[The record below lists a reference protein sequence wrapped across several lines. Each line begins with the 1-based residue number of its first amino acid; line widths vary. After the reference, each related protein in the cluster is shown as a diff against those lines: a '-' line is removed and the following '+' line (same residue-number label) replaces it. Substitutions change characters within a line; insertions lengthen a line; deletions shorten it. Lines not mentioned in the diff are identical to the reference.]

1 MRRWEDFDFDF
12 LRDVSTGGN
21 PTPYFSIYYEII
33 NNLGIRR
40 SNCHDVVTRYTKYEN
55 TENTVFL
62 IRSINNRKLS
72 TKVFTSISNIFALIN
87 KHYQLSEE
95 DSLNVWTTN
104 NSKFLEI
111 SCGAWWGENLMRKML
126 MFKLIRF
133 AFNYRGEYKTETP
146 EEINETV
153 INIVNHY
160 ANEELLKDY
169 KGQPMKHHEN
179 KIVADNFDR
188 IVTNILHCYKI
199 PSNSACTNLG
209 FITFS
214 AIIEMNSHLTAKNFY
229 E

>member
-40 SNCHDVVTRYTKYEN
+40 SNCHDVVTRYAKYEN

-72 TKVFTSISNIFALIN
+72 TKVFTSISNIFTLIN

-95 DSLNVWTTN
+95 DSLNVWITP

-133 AFNYRGEYKTETP
+133 AFNYKGEYKTETP
-146 EEINETV
+146 DEIKETV

-160 ANEELLKDY
+160 ADEELLKDY
-169 KGQPMKHHEN
+169 KSQPMKHHEN
-179 KIVADNFDR
+179 KIVADNFHR

-199 PSNSACTNLG
+199 PSNNACTNLG